1 MLTNSK
7 YKTINVYRYSNI
19 TYYILYALSLLGISI
34 VAPLYLSYFSSLVKI
49 YISLFLIYKFN
60 PFKKK
65 TTCTDYDKSLIFN
78 SAIFLL
84 LTTTLGDMLRS
95 INLKAIASTSELFN
109 KYI

>member
-7 YKTINVYRYSNI
+7 YGKINVYRYSTI
-19 TYYILYALSLLGISI
+19 IYYFLYALSLVGVSL
-34 VAPLYLSYFSSLVKI
+34 VAPLYLTYFSSLVKI

-65 TTCTDYDKSLIFN
+65 ITCNDYDKSLIFN

-84 LTTTLGDMLRS
+84 LTTTIGDLLKS
-95 INLKAIASTSELFN
+95 LNLEALDLYYSNIE
-109 KYI
+109 